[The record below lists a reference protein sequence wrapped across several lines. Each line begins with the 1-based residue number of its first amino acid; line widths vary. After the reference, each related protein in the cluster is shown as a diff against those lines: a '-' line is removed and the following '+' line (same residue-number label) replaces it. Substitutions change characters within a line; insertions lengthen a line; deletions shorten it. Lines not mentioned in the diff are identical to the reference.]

1 MYQYSRAAQMLLAY
15 AASAAPSSRDACFPV
30 ATGFSNQTHRFAS
43 VVPSTV
49 IPLISTAVE
58 APRHLVARVMEEERM
73 RAAAQE
79 RMELA
84 AIEKRDIGSQ
94 HVTFSFG
101 KNWWN
106 FLYRLKP
113 SMVEKA
119 QADITQWLGNVRK
132 LRVIDVGSGSG
143 LASLSFLRLG
153 ASEVVSI
160 DVDKY
165 SVAAT
170 MRLRANQS
178 GSFSGEWKVY
188 QGSVLDQNFIW
199 SLGRFDVVHSW
210 GVLHHTGGLHR
221 ALANLSPLVRG
232 GGKLLVT
239 LYQGGRLYPAHL
251 ALKQQFNR
259 ANAAEKLAMI
269 DATVKRR
276 KLTPAILNR
285 VGERGMT
292 TFNNIVD
299 WLGGLPYEVA
309 YGPEIRSMFQA
320 CGFKVAAELR
330 RKEGRCS
337 YFLFNKLK
345 GAVLA
350 A

>member
-106 FLYRLKP
+106 FLYRLKQ

-210 GVLHHTGGLHR
+210 GS
-221 ALANLSPLVRG
+221 LAPHWRSAPRPRQPEPSGARGRQAAGDTLSGWEAVPGTLGHEAAVQPGKRG
-232 GGKLLVT
+232 GK
-239 LYQGGRLYPAHL
+239 
-251 ALKQQFNR
+251 
-259 ANAAEKLAMI
+259 
-269 DATVKRR
+269 
-276 KLTPAILNR
+276 
-285 VGERGMT
+285 
-292 TFNNIVD
+292 
-299 WLGGLPYEVA
+299 
-309 YGPEIRSMFQA
+309 A
-320 CGFKVAAELR
+320 CHD
-330 RKEGRCS
+330 
-337 YFLFNKLK
+337 
-345 GAVLA
+345 
-350 A
+350 